1 MVRER
6 VLGEMLGSVN
16 DSTGGGWK
24 VLVMDAF
31 TTKITSAAVRMS
43 DILDAGVSVVEDL
56 DKAREPLPL
65 AAVYFITPSPA
76 AVSRLLADFATKPLY
91 PSVHVFFSN
100 RAPADAVDRIKKCK
114 VLLPLLKSL
123 KEVNLEYVVVD
134 SRTFVTEHPHAMIRL
149 MGERSEAVPRE
160 FEGEVDSIASRLA
173 TALASLHEFP
183 AVRYRAGKPPAAGDA
198 PGAAARSL
206 LAQKLAQR
214 ISERA
219 MVLQRSGV
227 LPPRESCELLVLDR
241 SVDPV
246 APVVH
251 EWTYEAMVYDLLP
264 VDENVIRYSA
274 ETASGKAEVKDHL
287 LDDAS
292 DELWGQLRHEHI
304 ADVYSSLSK
313 RFSEFQEKNKA
324 AKYQSSKAGAA
335 GQPAMSTGNIRG
347 LIQALPQFREV
358 LGRLSVHIFV
368 SSELKNTLNARSLTE
383 LGELEQNLIY
393 GDANSQDLIKFLSD
407 HGASLEAADKMRLFM
422 AYIATHPEKLDP
434 VKRQQ
439 WQKLARLDDQD
450 MAAVCN
456 LAFLNVAVMKQPGA
470 QPKGL
475 SFGLKPK
482 KAKKT
487 YRRREGAAGQEQYAL
502 ARFDPVLLDVCE
514 EALGNKLS
522 QDEYPYVRAP
532 ADGAPEEFEAT
543 RIASARANRSAI
555 SWARKDNASTTSP
568 GSTTAGS
575 ISSMLQG
582 LGLGGG
588 AAAAAASGSG
598 ASGGRRLI
606 VFVIGGVTRS
616 EMRAVHELSKRSG
629 RDVLLG
635 STAVL
640 KPGGFLSQLR
650 SMGSASAQ

>member
-1 MVRER
+1 MC
-6 VLGEMLGSVN
+6 
-16 DSTGGGWK
+16 
-24 VLVMDAF
+24 
-31 TTKITSAAVRMS
+31 
-43 DILDAGVSVVEDL
+43 IL
-56 DKAREPLPL
+56 
-65 AAVYFITPSPA
+65 
-76 AVSRLLADFATKPLY
+76 
-91 PSVHVFFSN
+91 
-100 RAPADAVDRIKKCK
+100 
-114 VLLPLLKSL
+114 
-123 KEVNLEYVVVD
+123 
-134 SRTFVTEHPHAMIRL
+134 
-149 MGERSEAVPRE
+149 
-160 FEGEVDSIASRLA
+160 
-173 TALASLHEFP
+173 
-183 AVRYRAGKPPAAGDA
+183 
-198 PGAAARSL
+198 
-206 LAQKLAQR
+206 
-214 ISERA
+214 
-219 MVLQRSGV
+219 
-227 LPPRESCELLVLDR
+227 
-241 SVDPV
+241 
-246 APVVH
+246 
-251 EWTYEAMVYDLLP
+251 
-264 VDENVIRYSA
+264 RYSA

-324 AKYQSSKAGAA
+324 AKYQSSKGAA

-588 AAAAAASGSG
+588 AAAAASGSG

-650 SMGSASAQ
+650 SMGSTSAQ